1 MSYSVRP
8 SNKLEISLTDAVV
21 ERLTRS
27 PLNPNEVL
35 RDIDPIVFAGNRA
48 LIQPA
53 GPARIQELASAI

>member
-1 MSYSVRP
+1 MSYPVRP

-27 PLNPNEVL
+27 SLNSNEVL